1 MSVKKTSQILK
12 LKLKKSKLAIIDIGS
27 NSVRLVIYPDSGKYP
42 YPLFNE
48 RINCR
53 LGEKLFETGKLSTR
67 SISRALKALQRFSI
81 IIKNMEVKHIVPV
94 ATAAVRNSKNNKEF
108 ILPAEKIL
116 SSKIRILT
124 KNEEAE
130 LAALGLVSNVPIKNG
145 IIADLGGGSL
155 ELILIKKGKIKK
167 LESLDIGHLIPVNQH
182 EIINLF
188 KSIKWLK
195 NSNNINFYGT
205 GGSFRSLGSAYIK
218 DSNYPLYLIHGL
230 SIKIEK
236 SVLLLDKIMD
246 AEKEFPGI
254 PQNRMPTIKNAANIM
269 QNLILVCDPKK
280 IIITGTSI
288 RDGIVSELNPSK
300 IINPDKS
307 SNIKYFT
314 KNQRFNGMQSAIKKF
329 FDPLMEDLVGPKLKR
344 LFKLAC
350 QLSDISWNELSDLR
364 GAIAAERI
372 ISLPLKNLL
381 HKERIWLA
389 QAIYH
394 RYVGLKDK
402 KSISKKLISL
412 LTEKEK
418 QSAFAVGIGLRFL
431 YTFSAGN
438 PKNLDSIDL
447 NIKNKKLVCVLKPKG
462 KILFDSN
469 SERRLKAFANAC
481 KLNYKIIDKNI

>member
-12 LKLKKSKLAIIDIGS
+12 LKLKKSKLAIIDIGP
-27 NSVRLVIYPDSGKYP
+27 NSGNYP

-167 LESLDIGHLIPVNQH
+167 LESLDIGHLIPVNKNK
-182 EIINLF
+182 IINLF

-195 NSNNINFYGT
+195 KSNNINFYGT

-218 DSNYPLYLIHGL
+218 NTNYPLYLIHGL
-230 SIKIEK
+230 SIKTES
-236 SVLLLDKIMD
+236 SVLLLDEIVD
-246 AEKEFPGI
+246 AGI

-329 FDPLMEDLVGPKLKR
+329 FDPLMEDLVGLKLKR

-438 PKNLDSIDL
+438 PKNLESIDI